1 MMTRSNHGNAD
12 VEIVICRR
20 GQWYPIGRMESCVHD
35 VHMHAWIYH
44 EFSLLYTPENN
55 RIESHE
61 LNLPIVV
68 LSRITSSH
76 SYPHPTP
83 PHTTHFCMPVSLYPQ
98 HECVCLYPTLFDRNW
113 QHIKVMRLI
122 LLLSHKQQSK
132 YVQICN
138 LVSVSII
145 YQYTSRNTHITH
157 TKHHKAI
164 ASQPVFQRLC
174 LLDTFNWYTSLHW
187 CNFVMHLIILHG
199 NRVKAMWWFLC
210 VGTNSN
216 SELHWCDINT
226 TS

>member
-1 MMTRSNHGNAD
+1 MHWRIVSRSIFSLLQKKKKIEQFLAVNAMAGQEKKISREMMTRSNHGNAD

-157 TKHHKAI
+157 TQI
-164 ASQPVFQRLC
+164 
-174 LLDTFNWYTSLHW
+174 D
-187 CNFVMHLIILHG
+187 
-199 NRVKAMWWFLC
+199 
-210 VGTNSN
+210 
-216 SELHWCDINT
+216 
-226 TS
+226 